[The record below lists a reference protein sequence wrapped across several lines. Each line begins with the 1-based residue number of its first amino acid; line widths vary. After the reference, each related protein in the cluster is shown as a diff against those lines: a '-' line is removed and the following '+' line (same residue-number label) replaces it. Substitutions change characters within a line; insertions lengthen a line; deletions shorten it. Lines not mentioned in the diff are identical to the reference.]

1 MLTRITRPGLQ
12 HPRRTALLALLF
24 VLVAAAIGGTAASKL
39 NAPNAFENPSSQAA
53 LARTQIERATGAEPT
68 AGVIALVHSTPLGA
82 GAKSTAA
89 TLRRDPGIAHVT
101 SYANTHDP
109 ALISRDGRY
118 TLITASLRS
127 NADPNVVVDRLTK
140 DFAARRDVRLGGADV
155 SLRQTNLQATKDLG
169 FAELLAFPLLA
180 LLAFMIFRGVA
191 ALLPL
196 GVGITS
202 VLGSLVALRAIN
214 AGLPLSSFA
223 LNVVTGLGLGLSIDY
238 SLILVSRLREELAH
252 GRDIPTAIT
261 TTFQTAGRTVIFSA
275 LTVAAAMGSLT
286 VFPLRFLQS
295 IGIGGAVVALTAA
308 LASLTI
314 LPALFV
320 LLGARLGKAK
330 PTPDGQGFWYRL
342 ARGVMRRPG
351 LIATA
356 TITGLVLMAVPTLST
371 KWTGIDASVLPTTQS
386 SRVVSATITRDFPAA
401 DSAPMI
407 LAITAPT
414 TAGPQ
419 LAAYAHRLTRIGGIS
434 AVSAPRRL
442 SADTWQLTAA
452 VPEAPISAA
461 AQTALSNARALHAP
475 YPIAIGGQA
484 AEFHDQQSSIAA
496 SLPLGLGILAL
507 SSLIILW
514 LMTGSIILPIKAL
527 VMNALTVGAALG
539 LLVLVFQHGHL
550 TGPLNYTSQG
560 GIESTDFLV
569 LAAIVFGLSTD
580 YGVFLLTRIKEAHD
594 HGLPNH
600 DAVATGL
607 QHTGRI
613 VTAGAIM
620 IAVALGAFGTSHVI
634 FLKELGLGTAA
645 AVLIDAFI
653 IRALLVP
660 ALMALLGEWNWWSP
674 APLRRLHNHL
684 NITEDSNTHRHPTK
698 QQPRPT
704 AATEPAA

>member
-1 MLTRITRPGLQ
+1 MLARLTRPGLH
-12 HPRRTALLALLF
+12 HPRRTALLAVLF
-24 VLVAAAIGGTAASKL
+24 VLLAAVLGGSAASTL
-39 NAPNAFENPSSQAA
+39 NAPNAFENPASPAA
-53 LARTQIERATGAEPT
+53 HARAQIERATGAEPT

-82 GAKSTAA
+82 GAGSAA
-89 TLRRDPGIAHVT
+89 RTLSRDPGVTRVT
-101 SYANTHDP
+101 SYATTHDP
-109 ALISRDGRY
+109 ALVSRNGRF
-118 TLITASLRS
+118 TLLAASLRS
-127 NADPNVVVDRLTK
+127 SADPNAVVDRLTT
-140 DFAARRDVRLGGADV
+140 DFAGDRNVQLGGPDV
-155 SLRQTNLQATKDLG
+155 SLRQTNRQATKDLG
-169 FAELLAFPLLA
+169 SAELLAFPLLA
-180 LLAFMIFRGVA
+180 LLAFLIFRGVA

-202 VLGSLVALRAIN
+202 VLGSLLALTAIN
-214 AGLPLSSFA
+214 AALPLSSFA

-238 SLILVSRLREELAH
+238 SLILVSRFREELAR
-252 GRDIPTAIT
+252 GLDIPTAIT
-261 TTFQTAGRTVIFSA
+261 TTFQTAGRTIIFSA

-342 ARGVMRRPG
+342 ARGVMRRPA

-356 TITGLVLMAVPTLST
+356 TITGLLLMAVPTLST
-371 KWTGIDASVLPTTQS
+371 TWTGIDASVLPTTQS
-386 SRVVSATITRDFPAA
+386 SRIVSDTITRDFPAA
-401 DSAPMI
+401 NATQMI

-414 TAGPQ
+414 SAGPQ
-419 LAAYAHRLTRIGGIS
+419 LAAYATRLNTIPGIS
-434 AVSAPRRL
+434 SVSTPRQL

-452 VPEAPISAA
+452 TTGSPIAAA
-461 AQTALSNARALHAP
+461 AQTMLTNARALHAP

-484 AEFHDQQSSIAA
+484 AEFHDQQSSIAD
-496 SLPLGLGILAL
+496 SLPLGLAILAL

-527 VMNALTVGAALG
+527 AMNALTVGAALG
-539 LLVLVFQHGHL
+539 LLVLVFQHGQL

-580 YGVFLLTRIKEAHD
+580 YGVFLLTRITEAHD

-620 IAVALGAFGTSHVI
+620 VAVALGAFGTSHVI

-674 APLRRLHNHL
+674 APLHRLHTRL
-684 NITEDSNTHRHPTK
+684 NINEDSNPHPHPTTD
-698 QQPRPT
+698 QLRP
-704 AATEPAA
+704 APATQPAA

>member
-238 SLILVSRLREELAH
+238 SLILVSRFREELAH

-275 LTVAAAMGSLT
+275 LTVAAAMASLT

-308 LASLTI
+308 LDLTDAPARAVRPARRAAGQSQADTRRAGI
-314 LPALFV
+314 LVPA
-320 LLGARLGKAK
+320 
-330 PTPDGQGFWYRL
+330 
-342 ARGVMRRPG
+342 RP
-351 LIATA
+351 
-356 TITGLVLMAVPTLST
+356 
-371 KWTGIDASVLPTTQS
+371 W
-386 SRVVSATITRDFPAA
+386 RH
-401 DSAPMI
+401 AP
-407 LAITAPT
+407 PRH
-414 TAGPQ
+414 
-419 LAAYAHRLTRIGGIS
+419 HRHRHDHRPC
-434 AVSAPRRL
+434 APRRPDPQHQMDRRRRISPADHPKLTRRLRHHRPRL
-442 SADTWQLTAA
+442 SQPLTA
-452 VPEAPISAA
+452 
-461 AQTALSNARALHAP
+461 RRR
-475 YPIAIGGQA
+475 
-484 AEFHDQQSSIAA
+484 SSR
-496 SLPLGLGILAL
+496 SPPQRPPDP
-507 SSLIILW
+507 SSPPTP
-514 LMTGSIILPIKAL
+514 TGSP
-527 VMNALTVGAALG
+527 G
-539 LLVLVFQHGHL
+539 
-550 TGPLNYTSQG
+550 
-560 GIESTDFLV
+560 
-569 LAAIVFGLSTD
+569 
-580 YGVFLLTRIKEAHD
+580 
-594 HGLPNH
+594 
-600 DAVATGL
+600 
-607 QHTGRI
+607 
-613 VTAGAIM
+613 
-620 IAVALGAFGTSHVI
+620 
-634 FLKELGLGTAA
+634 
-645 AVLIDAFI
+645 
-653 IRALLVP
+653 
-660 ALMALLGEWNWWSP
+660 SP
-674 APLRRLHNHL
+674 A
-684 NITEDSNTHRHPTK
+684 
-698 QQPRPT
+698 
-704 AATEPAA
+704 